1 MKTRVLY
8 VTNDTGYFLSHRL
21 PVAKAAQASGY
32 DVHVAA
38 PSGKAAGR
46 IREEGFSF
54 HAIPLSRRG
63 TRPWEE
69 CRTLLALLRLYRAL
83 RPDLA
88 QHFTIKPVLYGGL
101 VARAVRVPAVVHV
114 VGGLGYVFRARG
126 FKASLLR
133 AGVKPVYR
141 LALGYPRVRV
151 VFHNSDDR
159 DAFVRD
165 RFVDEAATVL
175 IRGSG
180 VDTDRFSLAPE
191 PEGTPL
197 VLLASRM
204 LWDKGVGEYV
214 EAARRLRADGVAAR
228 FVLVGGSDPGN
239 PAAIPVAQLGA
250 WHDSGAVEW
259 WRWQEDMPAVFARA
273 HLVCLPSYYEGVP
286 KALIEAAACGRAIVA
301 TDTPGCRDIVRHEE
315 NGLLTPVRDPG
326 ALAAALR
333 RLIEDPKLRRQM
345 GMRGRAIVEQ
355 EFSEKK
361 VVAETLSVYR
371 ELLA

>member
-32 DVHVAA
+32 EVHVAA
-38 PSGKAAGR
+38 PEGKAAGR
-46 IREEGFSF
+46 VQAEGFSF

-69 CRTLLALLRLYRAL
+69 FGTLISLLRLYRTL
-83 RPDLA
+83 NPSLV
-88 QHFTIKPVLYGGL
+88 QPSTIKPVLYGGIA
-101 VARAVRVPAVVHV
+101 ARMTRVPAVVHV
-114 VGGLGYVFRARG
+114 VGGLGYVFKARG

-133 AGVKPVYR
+133 ALIKPVYR
-141 LALGYPRVRV
+141 LALRYPRVRV
-151 VFHNSDDR
+151 IFHNTDDL
-159 DAFVRD
+159 DTFVRY
-165 RFVDEAATVL
+165 RFVNRAATAL

-180 VDTDRFSLAPE
+180 VDMARFSPTPE
-191 PEGTPL
+191 PDGMPL

-214 EAARRLRADGVAAR
+214 EAARRLRADGIAAR
-228 FVLVGGSDPGN
+228 FVLVGDSDAGN
-239 PAAIPVAQLGA
+239 PSAIPTVQLKT
-250 WHDSGAVEW
+250 WHSKGFVEW
-259 WRWQEDMPAVFARA
+259 WRWREDMPAVFAQA

-286 KALIEAAACGRAIVA
+286 KALVEAAACGRAIVA
-301 TDTPGCRDIVRHEE
+301 TDIPGCREVVRHEE
-315 NGLLTPVRDPG
+315 NGLLVPVRDPR

-333 RLIEDPKLRRQM
+333 RLIEAPSLRRQM
-345 GMRGRAIVEQ
+345 GAQGRKIVEQ
-355 EFSEKK
+355 ELSDEK
-361 VVAETLSVYR
+361 VAAETLKIYG